1 LLIFRF
7 SRDQTGLFFL
17 KSDRMEALRIEVSE
31 GMGTVSALWQRPDK
45 AAFALVLA
53 HGAGA
58 GMRHVFMGGL
68 AEALAGEG
76 VATLRFQFPYMEQ
89 GRKRPDSPRI
99 AQQTIAAAVARAA
112 ELAAGLPL
120 FAGGKSFG
128 GRMTSQLAAEG
139 GLEKTAG
146 LVFYGF
152 PLHAAGRPG
161 ADRAGHLAS
170 VPQPMLF
177 LQGTRDRLAE
187 VDLMREVCRPLP
199 KATLLF
205 VEDGDH
211 SFRML
216 KRAGISDEAVIRQL
230 ARATREW
237 MAEQ

>member
-1 LLIFRF
+1 MH
-7 SRDQTGLFFL
+7 
-17 KSDRMEALRIEVSE
+17 MEALRIEVSE
-31 GMGTVSALWQRPDK
+31 GLGTVSALWRRPDK

-58 GMRHVFMGGL
+58 GMQHAFMAGL
-68 AEALAGEG
+68 AEALSGEG
-76 VATLRFQFPYMEQ
+76 VATLRFQFPYMEK

-99 AQQTIAAAVARAA
+99 AQQAVEAAVRRAR
-112 ELAAGLPL
+112 EMTGDLPL

-128 GRMTSQLAAEG
+128 GRMTSQLAAEE
-139 GLEKTAG
+139 GLDGVAG

-161 ADRAGHLAS
+161 NERAAHLTS

-187 VDLMREVCRPLP
+187 VDLMQEVCRKLP
-199 KATLLF
+199 AATLLF

-230 ARATREW
+230 ARSTREW

>member
-1 LLIFRF
+1 
-7 SRDQTGLFFL
+7 
-17 KSDRMEALRIEVSE
+17 MEALRIEVSE
-31 GMGTVSALWQRPDK
+31 ALATVISRWQRPEN
-45 AAFALVLA
+45 AAFSMVLA

-58 GMRHVFMGGL
+58 GMRHAFMEELAAAL
-68 AEALAGEG
+68 AEAG

-89 GRKRPDSPRI
+89 GRKRPDSTRV
-99 AQQTIAAAVARAA
+99 AQQAIAAAVERAT
-112 ELAAGLPL
+112 ELAEGLPL

-139 GLEKTAG
+139 RLKTASG

-152 PLHAAGRPG
+152 PLHASGRPG
-161 ADRAGHLAS
+161 TERAAHLAS

-187 VDLMREVCRPLP
+187 VDLMRDVCRKLP
-199 KATLLF
+199 TATLLF

-216 KRAGISDEAVIRQL
+216 KRAGISDAAVIRQL